1 MSGAA
6 ANRHTTA
13 WFHCYAGIAG
23 DMALGSLLDAGADFD
38 EVVELLRRLPFHGWS
53 LSAEPVLRAGIAAT
67 HAVVS
72 ATDDVVVRTHAHIL
86 GLLEEARLPE
96 RVTRRATQAFGA
108 LAEVEGRL
116 HRRPPSQVHFH
127 EVGSHDTIVDIVG
140 TMAALEILGVD
151 TVTASEVAV
160 GTGTVRTAHGVLPN
174 PSPAVTA
181 LLEGVPTWGRDINV
195 ELTTPTGAAILA
207 ATSSSFG
214 PMPPLRIAV
223 TGFGAGQR
231 DIDGFPNCTQVV
243 LGEPTTEPAGIEGHP
258 ADLLETNVDDATG
271 ETLAHAVAVLIDAG
285 AHDAWLTPVIMKKGR
300 PGSILS
306 VLCDPSVSDDMR
318 RIMRAET
325 GSLGVR
331 TLRIDRWAA
340 ERSED
345 QVEVAGMAIRIKV
358 SPGRAK
364 AEHRDAARVAARTG
378 MPLREVASIAEEA
391 WRNRQL
397 GAPDT

>member
-1 MSGAA
+1 MSVAKA
-6 ANRHTTA
+6 DRHTTA

-23 DMALGSLLDAGADFD
+23 DMALGSLLDAGADLD
-38 EVVELLRRLPFHGWS
+38 EVLTLLRRLPFGGWS

-67 HAVVS
+67 RAVVS

-96 RVTRRATQAFGA
+96 RVTRRATAAFGV

-116 HRRPPSQVHFH
+116 HRRPPAQVHFH

-181 LLEGVPTWGRDINV
+181 LLEGVPTWARDLNV

-214 PMPPLRIAV
+214 PMPPLRIGV

-231 DIDGFPNCTQVV
+231 EIDGFPNCTQVV
-243 LGEPTTEPAGIEGHP
+243 LGEPSTDPRGTEGHP
-258 ADLLETNVDDATG
+258 AVLLETNVDDATG
-271 ETLAHAVAVLIDAG
+271 ETLANAIAMLIEAG

-300 PGSILS
+300 PGNVVS
-306 VLCDPSVSDDMR
+306 VLCDPSVADDMR

-331 TLRIDRWAA
+331 TVSIERWAA
-340 ERSED
+340 ERSFD

-364 AEHRDAARVAARTG
+364 AEHRDAARVAQRTG
-378 MPLREVASIAEEA
+378 MPLREVVSIAEAA
-391 WRNRQL
+391 WRDRPL
-397 GAPDT
+397 DPTSR